1 MVDNLKNIPNEMQSE
16 SPVEVLKVENFEGI
30 GELTIG
36 VGSNW
41 HILTTALCLLNDPQ
55 VNKFLLAQKLKMSD
69 RMTKTEIFPR
79 EGMALPNGE
88 IYKEPTQTT
97 KEG

>member
-1 MVDNLKNIPNEMQSE
+1 MVDKLENIPDEMQSE

-41 HILTTALCLLNDPQ
+41 HILTTALCLLNHPQ
-55 VNKFLLAQKLKMSD
+55 VNKFLLAQQLKMSD
-69 RMTKTEIFPR
+69 RMTKTTIFPR
-79 EGMALPNGE
+79 EGMALPPGE
-88 IYKEPTQTT
+88 VYKEPTQKT